1 MDKRLFQFFFKK
13 RTVVTGIMLTSG
25 KLLIRNLKDIWSLRR
40 LTEEMAIG
48 SSITQEL
55 SNILIKLGT
64 NWVKQ

>member
-1 MDKRLFQFFFKK
+1 MDKRLFNIFFKK

-64 NWVKQ
+64 NWVK

>member
-1 MDKRLFQFFFKK
+1 MDKRLFQFFLRRELLF
-13 RTVVTGIMLTSG
+13 TGIMLTSG
-25 KLLIRNLKDIWSLRR
+25 KLLIRNFKDIWSLRR

-64 NWVKQ
+64 NRVK

>member
-1 MDKRLFQFFFKK
+1 MDKRLFQFFLRRELLF
-13 RTVVTGIMLTSG
+13 TGIMLTSG

-55 SNILIKLGT
+55 SNILIKLGI
-64 NWVKQ
+64 NLVKL